1 MHKLIP
7 PYLLIVS
14 SLLMTMLYFL
24 FPIKTLFHPPFNY
37 LGGVLIIAGLV
48 VAKVVSNQFSKVDTE
63 IHTFKTPRQL
73 VTNGLFKYSRNPI
86 YLGFSVTLLG
96 LAMLLGS
103 LSAFVIVFLFIVV
116 TDRWYIKFE
125 EKKMQEEFGEAYRN
139 YKMNVRRWI

>member
-7 PYLLIVS
+7 PYLLIGS
-14 SLLMTMLYFL
+14 SVLMTILYFL
-24 FPIKTLFHPPFNY
+24 FPIKILFHQPFNY
-37 LGGVLIIAGLV
+37 LGSVLIIVGLAI
-48 VAKVVSNQFSKVDTE
+48 AKIVSTQFTKRDTE
-63 IHTFKTPRQL
+63 IHTFKVPRKL

-86 YLGFSVTLLG
+86 YVGFSITLLG

-103 LSAFVIVFLFIVV
+103 LSAFVIVFFFIMV

-125 EKKMQEEFGEAYRN
+125 EKKMEKQFGEAYRN